1 MDKHLSK
8 QTSIDTQIIREAIR
22 AKKIDVKYSKKQRSA
37 VKSSGVQQ
45 KAVECSKSGG
55 VQQKVAE
62 CSEKQRSAAKG
73 SKVQ

>member
-37 VKSSGVQQ
+37 AKSSGVQQ
-45 KAVECSKSGG
+45 KI
-55 VQQKVAE
+55 AE
-62 CSEKQRSAAKG
+62 CSEKQWSAAKDSG
-73 SKVQ
+73 VQ